1 MYFKLD
7 VAVFY
12 GVWLLGSMH
21 HFTGFHFLNKEKSIF
36 SCTLQHCIQSYRH
49 FLTTNIDTFR
59 SHSWFFFSP
68 FKFIIQHNWLAR
80 AYSFRITV
88 GDLIYC
94 SMHCLLKRYFRA
106 RSPLF
111 RIQCNRIF
119 SETEQSTK
127 YDNPQL
133 NQNQND
139 KAILPIEAL
148 RIAVSRTRIYE
159 LIGFPLFSNRFLEN
173 INLNRPLLPVLTAI
187 SFFSS
192 EKWQN
197 TKFQLKFEC
206 FWIQEKTYWN
216 IFSKPAPKMCTKN
229 HEKTSPN
236 QHHIWNMEFDGFVAN
251 LFKHFLRQF
260 FHRHFC
266 LWRII
271 STLTV
276 AKHVALQFYLYN

>member
-1 MYFKLD
+1 
-7 VAVFY
+7 
-12 GVWLLGSMH
+12 
-21 HFTGFHFLNKEKSIF
+21 
-36 SCTLQHCIQSYRH
+36 
-49 FLTTNIDTFR
+49 
-59 SHSWFFFSP
+59 
-68 FKFIIQHNWLAR
+68 
-80 AYSFRITV
+80 
-88 GDLIYC
+88 
-94 SMHCLLKRYFRA
+94 MHCLLKRYFHA

-206 FWIQEKTYWN
+206 FWIQEKTY
-216 IFSKPAPKMCTKN
+216 
-229 HEKTSPN
+229 
-236 QHHIWNMEFDGFVAN
+236 
-251 LFKHFLRQF
+251 
-260 FHRHFC
+260 
-266 LWRII
+266 
-271 STLTV
+271 
-276 AKHVALQFYLYN
+276 